1 MNQVGNIAIAM
12 SCIEH
17 YYCII
22 NSSKCK
28 YFYFVIFLS
37 IKQQW
42 KYYPLIILVV
52 VVLNLLNILFTDRGD
67 NTQGKL
73 DLPVVYSLHE
83 ELKKILRAYKKEK
96 IPACS
101 NCPEFHFA
109 ISCFRNYEVS

>member
-1 MNQVGNIAIAM
+1 M
-12 SCIEH
+12 
-17 YYCII
+17 
-22 NSSKCK
+22 
-28 YFYFVIFLS
+28 
-37 IKQQW
+37 
-42 KYYPLIILVV
+42 V

-109 ISCFRNYEVS
+109 ISCFRNYEVSYTYCHMYVLLLFVYMFIYVSLCMCICW

>member
-1 MNQVGNIAIAM
+1 MI
-12 SCIEH
+12 
-17 YYCII
+17 
-22 NSSKCK
+22 
-28 YFYFVIFLS
+28 
-37 IKQQW
+37 
-42 KYYPLIILVV
+42 

-83 ELKKILRAYKKEK
+83 ELKKILRAYKNKKEK

-109 ISCFRNYEVS
+109 ISCFRNYEVSYSYCHTHALLLFVCMFVCVSLCICIC